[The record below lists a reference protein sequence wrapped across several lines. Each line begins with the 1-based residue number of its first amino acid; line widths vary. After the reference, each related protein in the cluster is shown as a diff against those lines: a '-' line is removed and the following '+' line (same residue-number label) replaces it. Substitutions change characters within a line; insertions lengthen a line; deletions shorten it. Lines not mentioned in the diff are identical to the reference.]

1 MKIFLLK
8 IIKIIVRLKIIL
20 LDITIAITYIRK
32 INNINYR
39 NQYIIEGVLKNILF
53 TFFDK
58 EIIYSH

>member
-39 NQYIIEGVLKNILF
+39 NQYIIEGVLKYILF